1 MHHSAQGR
9 ISGDIAKGIA
19 VITLM
24 FAASVYV
31 PFIGFVCAMLIPL
44 PVLFYRSKLGRQAGL
59 MISGLAIIVM
69 IILLGNISFDLFLLI
84 ELMLLGFAL
93 SEIFE
98 HDLSIEK
105 TVLYSC
111 CIVLF
116 TGSIAVIFYCN
127 MSDINLYNVVSEYV
141 KQNLELTIALYE
153 DMGLPEESLYV
164 ISSTVDTIQ
173 YILVRIIP
181 ALIVVSTLF
190 VSWACILLS
199 KPLLQAG
206 KLFYPDFGSLN
217 IWKAPEFLVWV
228 VILSGVML
236 LLPYTYLKILGL
248 NALIVLMSIYFFV
261 GIAIISFLF
270 EKKGF
275 PRMLRFILYSI
286 MAFQQI
292 ILILVI
298 GLGFFDTWLNFRKLE
313 IGES

>member
-1 MHHSAQGR
+1 MRQSAQGR

-44 PVLFYRSKLGRQAGL
+44 PVLFYRSKIGRQACL
-59 MISGLAIIVM
+59 IITGLAIIVM
-69 IILLGNISFDLFLLI
+69 IILLGNLSFDLFLLI

-98 HDLSIEK
+98 LDLSIEK
-105 TVLYSC
+105 TVLYAC
-111 CIVLF
+111 CIVLL
-116 TGSIAVIFYCN
+116 TGSIVVIFYCN
-127 MSDINLYNVVSEYV
+127 ISDINLYNVVSEYV
-141 KQNLELTIALYE
+141 QKNLELTIALYE
-153 DMGLPEESLYV
+153 DMGLPEESLYA
-164 ISSTVDTIQ
+164 ISNTLDKLQ

-190 VSWACILLS
+190 ISWTCILLS

-217 IWKAPEFLVWV
+217 RWKAPEFLVWV

-248 NALIVLMSIYFFV
+248 NGLIILMSIYFFV
-261 GIAIISFLF
+261 GIAIVSFLF
-270 EKKGF
+270 EKKGL

-292 ILILVI
+292 ILLLVI

-313 IGES
+313 IEKK